1 MTNHPIRSLLLL
13 SLLLVPFPASP
24 SGDDPPPS
32 AAGPEYPVP
41 KGSPEDQ
48 ALWEKLVT
56 TQNTVTTSRAE
67 ALRMVKQL
75 EEVRSEQRLAE
86 MAKQATGETAAKTEA
101 LRQKLLA
108 AWNADFQTLT
118 RQWPVDPRLGC
129 RAERLDLEVAM
140 ESGDKAE
147 VQRTRPPARLCLDK
161 MTLAVNQMEKANRD
175 LSLVIAEVQ
184 AAILAPAAPGA
195 AQGGGKP

>member
-1 MTNHPIRSLLLL
+1 MTSHSIRSLLLV
-13 SLLLVPFPASP
+13 SLLLVPLAARSWA
-24 SGDDPPPS
+24 GDPPPS
-32 AAGPEYPVP
+32 PAGPETPVP

-56 TQNTVTTSRAE
+56 TQNRVTASRAE

-75 EEVRSEQRLAE
+75 EEARYEQRLAE

-108 AWNADFQTLT
+108 AWNVDFQTLT

-147 VQRTRPPARLCLDK
+147 VQRTRAPAVVCLDK
-161 MTLAVNQMEKANRD
+161 MALAVNQMEKANRD
-175 LSLVIAEVQ
+175 LASVVAEVQ
-184 AAILAPAAPGA
+184 AAIPAPAGKGAP
-195 AQGGGKP
+195 GGGKP